1 MGYLKKKQKGYTLIE
16 VLVSTTIFIIVLF
29 AIYLMYETNQ
39 ATYAKGEE
47 KADIQQNARVALDIM
62 EKELKSAG
70 YNPSGVT
77 TTAIQDT
84 SLSSYEITFIT
95 DVDADGVTEKVKYT
109 REKPTGEPYYNIYKE
124 VWKWSA
130 GSWGTST
137 KFPIAEKI
145 TDLTFSYY
153 NENNGS
159 TTDPTAVRRIT
170 ISITASNDV
179 PGQGT
184 QSITLTSDIKLRNM

>member
-1 MGYLKKKQKGYTLIE
+1 MIE

-47 KADIQQNARVALDIM
+47 KTDIQQNARVALDIM

-70 YNPSGVT
+70 YDPSGT
-77 TTAIQDT
+77 GTNAIQT
-84 SLSSYEITFIT
+84 SPLSSSDITFIT
-95 DVDADGVTEKVKYT
+95 DLDGDGFTEKIKYT
-109 REKPTGEPYYNIYKE
+109 REKPTGEPFYNIYKE

-137 KFPIAEKI
+137 KLPIAEKI

-153 NENNGS
+153 YYDEITKKNEP
-159 TTDPTAVRRIT
+159 TTDPTAVRLIT

-184 QSITLTSDIKLRNM
+184 QTITLTSDIKLRNM